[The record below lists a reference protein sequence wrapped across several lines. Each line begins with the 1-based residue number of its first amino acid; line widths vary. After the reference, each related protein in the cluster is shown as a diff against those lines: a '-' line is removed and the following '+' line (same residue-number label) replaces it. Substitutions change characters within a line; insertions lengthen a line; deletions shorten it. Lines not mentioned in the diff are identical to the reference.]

1 MMNLCRF
8 LLITIPL
15 LILLTWSSIDTTFMV
30 NRIQEGVFFQPTM
43 TPVGIM
49 SLNDVKW
56 TITSKLF
63 GFMWQML
70 GSLTDII
77 ALWFLYKIFKNYK
90 DGFIFTKQNAQL
102 YRKIGVFYF
111 LDALILKPLS
121 DTFLILALTW
131 GNKPGERFLT
141 LGFGT
146 PSLRALFFAA
156 VLIMISWVMI
166 EASKIHDE
174 QVLTV

>member
-1 MMNLCRF
+1 MIN
-8 LLITIPL
+8 
-15 LILLTWSSIDTTFMV
+15 S
-30 NRIQEGVFFQPTM
+30 IQEGIFFQPTM
-43 TPVGIM
+43 TPMGIM

-56 TITSKLF
+56 TMTSKFFGLMWQTF
-63 GFMWQML
+63 GF
-70 GSLTDII
+70 LTDII
-77 ALWFLYKIFKNYK
+77 ALWFLCKIFKNYK
-90 DGFIFTKQNAQL
+90 DGFIFTKQNAQY

-121 DTFLILALTW
+121 DTFLTLALTC

-141 LGFGT
+141 LSFGT

-156 VLIMISWVMI
+156 VIIMISLVMI

-174 QVLTV
+174 QTLTV